1 MIKEIRKIKRRGL
14 QNYVRK
20 LYDRGYITKII
31 NDKGYICYDTDEL
44 KKYKATARVGRPPK
58 KEN

>member
-1 MIKEIRKIKRRGL
+1 MIKEIRKIKNRSL

-44 KKYKATARVGRPPK
+44 KAHKATARVGRPPK